1 MQRSPSPAASACS
14 SYTAGGSSRRSGE
27 KSMQKAKRKTPQ
39 AFGGMAARNQESRE
53 DWQWAVAQIEQQ
65 MDQASLSNAAGLA
78 APSQQ
83 AREPSGSGAP
93 SQPTLDKQLLPSAAT
108 PPRVPPA
115 AACVS
120 VFESVGCCATIRQ
133 LGLLGPALQGPRLRC
148 GRSQRPSSDERSQC
162 ANECS
167 HE

>member
-14 SYTAGGSSRRSGE
+14 SYNSGGSSRRTGE

-39 AFGGMAARNQESRE
+39 AFGGMASRDQESRE
-53 DWQWAVAQIEQQ
+53 DWRWAVAQIEQHL
-65 MDQASLSNAAGLA
+65 DQASVSGAARLA
-78 APSQQ
+78 SQQ

-108 PPRVPPA
+108 PPRAPPA

-120 VFESVGCCATIRQ
+120 V
-133 LGLLGPALQGPRLRC
+133 LRV
-148 GRSQRPSSDERSQC
+148 
-162 ANECS
+162 
-167 HE
+167 

>member
-14 SYTAGGSSRRSGE
+14 SYTSGGSSRRSGE

-39 AFGGMAARNQESRE
+39 AFGGMASRNPESRE

-108 PPRVPPA
+108 PPRAPPA

-120 VFESVGCCATIRQ
+120 VLRVQGIVPQFASLASWGRLCRARGCGA
-133 LGLLGPALQGPRLRC
+133 A
-148 GRSQRPSSDERSQC
+148 
-162 ANECS
+162 
-167 HE
+167 